1 LAAGISYTTA
11 ISATPALNGANTILT
26 VNLSSGALTYTS
38 AGNLTADPFRVIHV
52 NGGADSDI
60 EIPPPPSMVPTD
72 FNNDGRSDFL
82 WQNSSG
88 EADIWELNGNTV
100 IGGGSLGNPGPSWHV
115 IGTGDYNGDGFSD
128 IRFQN
133 SSGEVAIWEMTG
145 TSIVGGG
152 SLGNPGPSWHVASDS
167 SPWRN
172 ANVDLLWQSDHSIS
186 ERQRRGI

>member
-1 LAAGISYTTA
+1 MAAGISYTTA

-115 IGTGDYNGDGFSD
+115 
-128 IRFQN
+128 
-133 SSGEVAIWEMTG
+133 
-145 TSIVGGG
+145 
-152 SLGNPGPSWHVASDS
+152 ASDS
-167 SPWRN
+167 SPWCN
-172 ANVDLLWQSDHSIS
+172 ANVDLLWQGNVTATILFQNDSGEASS
-186 ERQRRGI
+186 GRTTTAWLRSGR